1 MKFIRIVLII
11 LLVILI
17 LGSCSKNEKRKDE
30 IYYGYEHESEST
42 AEESSYRIEG
52 QDILSDSFEMHIPD
66 EYKVTKSG
74 SSFIIENKDSRF
86 DVNVEEHKYQGDDF
100 EQYLAETIDK
110 YREMGAEVSEP
121 ERVTIG
127 DYDMQRVKITF
138 PMQAYGYYVDQG
150 DKGLLV
156 SIVLNNTKVTA
167 DDVDKLVEE
176 FKLVAE

>member
-1 MKFIRIVLII
+1 MKFIKIVLII

-66 EYKVTKSG
+66 EYTVTKNG
-74 SSFIIENKDSRF
+74 SSFIIENKDNRF

-127 DYDMQRVKITF
+127 DYDMQRVKISF
-138 PMQAYGYYVDQG
+138 MPMQAYGYFIDKG
-150 DKGLLV
+150 DKASLILIV
-156 SIVLNNTKVTA
+156 SNENQTMQDETDAILEQLNIN
-167 DDVDKLVEE
+167 
-176 FKLVAE
+176 F

>member
-66 EYKVTKSG
+66 EYTVTKNG
-74 SSFIIENKDSRF
+74 SSFIIENKDTRF
-86 DVNVEEHKYQGDDF
+86 DVNVEEHKYQDDNF
-100 EQYLAETIDK
+100 EQYLTESIDK
-110 YREMGAEVSEP
+110 YREMGAEVSGP
-121 ERVTIG
+121 EAVTIG
-127 DYDMQRVKITF
+127 NYDMQRVKISF

-150 DKGLLV
+150 EKGVLI
-156 SIVLNNTKVTA
+156 SIVLNNSKVSSE
-167 DDVDKLVEE
+167 DVDKLIEE
-176 FKLVAE
+176 IELN

>member
-30 IYYGYEHESEST
+30 IYYGYEHESKFT

-66 EYKVTKSG
+66 EYTVTKNG
-74 SSFIIENKDSRF
+74 NSFIIENNNNRF
-86 DVNVEEHKYQGDDF
+86 DVNVEEHKYQDDNF
-100 EQYLAETIDK
+100 EQYLTESIDK
-110 YREMGAEVSEP
+110 YREMGAEVSGP
-121 ERVTIG
+121 EEVTIG
-127 DYDMQRVKITF
+127 DYDMKRVKISF
-138 PMQAYGYYVDQG
+138 PMQAYGYYVDRG
-150 DKGLLV
+150 DSGILV
-156 SIVLNNTKVTA
+156 SIVINNAKVTA
-167 DDVDKLVEE
+167 DDVDKLVKE

>member
-66 EYKVTKSG
+66 EYTVTKNG
-74 SSFIIENKDSRF
+74 SSFIIENKDTRF
-86 DVNVEEHKYQGDDF
+86 DVNVEEHKYQDDNF
-100 EQYLAETIDK
+100 EQYLTESIDK
-110 YREMGAEVSEP
+110 YREMGAEVSGP
-121 ERVTIG
+121 EAVTIG
-127 DYDMQRVKITF
+127 NYDMQRVKISF
-138 PMQAYGYYVDQG
+138 PMQAYGYYVDQRE
-150 DKGLLV
+150 KGVLI
-156 SIVLNNTKVTA
+156 SIVLNNSKVSSE
-167 DDVDKLVEE
+167 DVDKLIEE
-176 FKLVAE
+176 IELN